1 MVNLTWASRC
11 DKVMFVTDLED
22 PSLPTMVVDLSGR
35 DKLWGKTKMMFDKT
49 ANYSMEFDWI
59 LKVRIFVVIEIYL
72 CAVRSLP

>member
-22 PSLPTMVVDLSGR
+22 PSLPTMVVDLSVR
-35 DKLWGKTKMMFDKT
+35 DKLLGKTKMMFDKT
-49 ANYSMEFDWI
+49 ANYSMEFGWI
-59 LKVRIFVVIEIYL
+59 LKVIEIYL